1 MRKGRL
7 RIFGFSREVIERIEC
22 GTLGK
27 IGRILLRGF
36 SETVCVD
43 VGFKDIFNRDYFN
56 CGCRVRV
63 NWWAGRE
70 DIVKLLSILRGRL
83 KMRKD

>member
-7 RIFGFSREVIERIEC
+7 RIFGFLREVIERIEC

-27 IGRILLRGF
+27 IGRILLRVF
-36 SETVCVD
+36 SEIVCV
-43 VGFKDIFNRDYFN
+43 VFKDIFNRDYFN

>member
-1 MRKGRL
+1 MRESRNLSRHRTPSERWFFFSFSSSSVRKGRL
-7 RIFGFSREVIERIEC
+7 RIFGFLREVIERIEC

-56 CGCRVRV
+56 CG
-63 NWWAGRE
+63 
-70 DIVKLLSILRGRL
+70 
-83 KMRKD
+83 